1 MKTLLVQLNTTPN
14 DFEGNKEKII
24 KACEKAKNENVE
36 LIVFPECSIGG
47 YLSKDLIYYN
57 DFIEQNNKVFYE
69 ILNKSYHEYK
79 DLYIVFGYV
88 SKNTSLY
95 GKPFRNSCACFYNGQ
110 ILGTYHKQLIPFY
123 DVFDEGRY
131 FEPDDNLCVV
141 KIKGEKWG
149 FVICE
154 DLWND
159 KGIDN
164 YNYKNNPLEKYKK
177 YNIKNIISINAS
189 PFSKNKNIERLK
201 LLENVSKNLDKFIY
215 VNQVGGQDEL
225 VFDGKSC
232 AFHKNELK
240 VLGDYKEYIIF
251 DFDDNETHKYKDYLS
266 DFKLNSLYPT
276 KKAIIQNIKDYFEK
290 SGFKEAVVGS
300 SGGIDSAVVIS
311 LLCEALGSKNVHAIR
326 MPSIYNDESSIE
338 DAKELHKNLNCNDYL
353 VPLNHLDFTNY
364 INEKIKSENIKEYN
378 PKIANENIQARLRGN
393 ILMYFSNKTGAL
405 LVTTGNKSEL
415 AVGYCTLYGDMC
427 GGKSV
432 INDLYKTEVYK
443 MAKLINITNEII
455 PISIIEK
462 EPSAQLS
469 PNQKDTDSL
478 PEYHILDEIL
488 KCYIEQRIN
497 NYKDFINLKM
507 NEKLKHIVLISNEEK
522 NNLKNNL
529 KEEFEEEIYYKV
541 IRMVEK
547 NEFKRIQM
555 PVGIKLS
562 QSSFGIGWRFPIVK
576 HIK

>member
-1 MKTLLVQLNTTPN
+1 
-14 DFEGNKEKII
+14 
-24 KACEKAKNENVE
+24 
-36 LIVFPECSIGG
+36 
-47 YLSKDLIYYN
+47 
-57 DFIEQNNKVFYE
+57 
-69 ILNKSYHEYK
+69 
-79 DLYIVFGYV
+79 
-88 SKNTSLY
+88 
-95 GKPFRNSCACFYNGQ
+95 
-110 ILGTYHKQLIPFY
+110 
-123 DVFDEGRY
+123 
-131 FEPDDNLCVV
+131 
-141 KIKGEKWG
+141 
-149 FVICE
+149 
-154 DLWND
+154 
-159 KGIDN
+159 
-164 YNYKNNPLEKYKK
+164 
-177 YNIKNIISINAS
+177 
-189 PFSKNKNIERLK
+189 
-201 LLENVSKNLDKFIY
+201 
-215 VNQVGGQDEL
+215 
-225 VFDGKSC
+225 
-232 AFHKNELK
+232 
-240 VLGDYKEYIIF
+240 
-251 DFDDNETHKYKDYLS
+251 
-266 DFKLNSLYPT
+266 
-276 KKAIIQNIKDYFEK
+276 
-290 SGFKEAVVGS
+290 
-300 SGGIDSAVVIS
+300 
-311 LLCEALGSKNVHAIR
+311 
-326 MPSIYNDESSIE
+326 
-338 DAKELHKNLNCNDYL
+338 
-353 VPLNHLDFTNY
+353 
-364 INEKIKSENIKEYN
+364 
-378 PKIANENIQARLRGN
+378 
-393 ILMYFSNKTGAL
+393 MYFSNKTGAL